1 VQMAVDTTKTGNK
14 AEAVSEQE
22 MQGAIP
28 RREYI
33 PNPFPAD
40 VKWGMVYHRI
50 QYGREHGRPCD
61 CKGCEEYLAHIHEK
75 YYWTEVAGA

>member
-1 VQMAVDTTKTGNK
+1 MAVDTTKTWNK

-50 QYGREHGRPCD
+50 Q
-61 CKGCEEYLAHIHEK
+61 
-75 YYWTEVAGA
+75 